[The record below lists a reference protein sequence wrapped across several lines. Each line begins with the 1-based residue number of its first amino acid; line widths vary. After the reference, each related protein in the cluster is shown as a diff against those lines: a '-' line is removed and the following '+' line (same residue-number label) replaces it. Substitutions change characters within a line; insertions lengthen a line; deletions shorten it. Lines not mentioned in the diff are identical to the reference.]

1 MSEKIKKSQKQKGK
15 VEKSRREKG
24 EEADVAFIYGRC
36 FFIISSK
43 VSTFRSKLKMNYLGA
58 LEGIHL
64 KSPKSLTRYECA
76 TGLVDSVDTRSPL
89 EDRTH
94 VEFAIH
100 ISSRSKSREFTDTSL
115 SQVAISEGFLSTCN
129 TGVQSECNTSQ

>member
-64 KSPKSLTRYECA
+64 KSPKSLTRSRYECA

-89 EDRTH
+89 E
-94 VEFAIH
+94 
-100 ISSRSKSREFTDTSL
+100 
-115 SQVAISEGFLSTCN
+115 VAISEGFLSTCN

>member
-64 KSPKSLTRYECA
+64 KSPKSLTRI
-76 TGLVDSVDTRSPL
+76 GLMWNLQFIYHQDPNQENLPTHPSV
-89 EDRTH
+89 
-94 VEFAIH
+94 
-100 ISSRSKSREFTDTSL
+100 KW
-115 SQVAISEGFLSTCN
+115 Q
-129 TGVQSECNTSQ
+129 